1 MGIIARNDIFY
12 GGGGGD
18 GSVRY
23 DAETDMIQIKD
34 SNGIWHDYA
43 SGGLLSM
50 FIYDSGNAYHDITGG
65 YYIGSGGQ
73 GTLKENDNGALTISG
88 SNITIIVRTTNNFD
102 ISRFS
107 KCRVTFNM
115 TANATTS
122 ANFLTFYVKTS
133 GGTTLGE
140 RKYTQAEMNTNPSG
154 TIEIALNGTTEQ
166 LQNAYFLINGGC
178 SGAITLR
185 TTKIEFCN

>member
-1 MGIIARNDIFY
+1 
-12 GGGGGD
+12 
-18 GSVRY
+18 
-23 DAETDMIQIKD
+23 MIQIVD
-34 SNGIWHDYA
+34 AAGTWHDYA

-50 FIYDSGNAYHDITGG
+50 LIYNSGNAYHDITGG
-65 YYIGSGGQ
+65 YINGAQ
-73 GTLKENDNGALTISG
+73 GTLNENDNGALSISG
-88 SNITIIVRTTNNFD
+88 SNITINVKTTNTFD

-115 TANATTS
+115 NAKATTS
-122 ANFLTFYVKTS
+122 QNFLAFYVKS
-133 GGTTLGE
+133 SDGTTLGE

-166 LQNAYFLINGGC
+166 LQNAYFFINGGC